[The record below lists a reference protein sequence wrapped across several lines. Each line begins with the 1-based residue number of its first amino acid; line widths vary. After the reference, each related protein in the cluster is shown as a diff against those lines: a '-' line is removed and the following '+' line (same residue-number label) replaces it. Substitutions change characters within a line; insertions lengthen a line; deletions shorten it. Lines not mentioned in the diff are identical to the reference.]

1 MTPMLGIMASQISGH
16 LASGAYASIA
26 TATVGSGGASSI
38 TFSSIPSTYTDLQI
52 RAMAQGGASAAAINV
67 NFNADTTST
76 AYWHL
81 LYGTGATAAAYT
93 ISTAYIQATTLS
105 STANTNMF
113 NAGVIDIL
121 DYANTNKNKTLRGLS
136 GYDANGSGTVAL
148 YSGQWI
154 NTAAITSIVLTVN
167 NGTNFS
173 QYSHF
178 ALYGIKGA

>member
-1 MTPMLGIMASQISGH
+1 MAGIQLGLIGSVYSAST
-16 LASGAYASIA
+16 GAYDSIA
-26 TATVGSGGASSI
+26 TVTVGSGGASTV
-38 TFSSIPSTYTDLQI
+38 TFSSIPATYTHLQI
-52 RAMAQGGASAAAINV
+52 RTMAQGGASAAAINV

-81 LYGTGATAAAYT
+81 LYGNGAMAAAYT
-93 ISTAYIQATTLS
+93 VSTAYIQATALS
-105 STANTNMF
+105 STANTNIF

-154 NTAAITSIVLTVN
+154 NTAAITSIVLTAN

-178 ALYGIKGA
+178 ALYGIKG